1 MEASLTAIP
10 FATMPAH
17 ARVWIYKSAV
27 AFTPEQSA
35 EIRRRG
41 EAFTGSWVSHGDTVA
56 AAFALL
62 HDHFL
67 VIAADLADMV
77 ICGGSVDK
85 SVQMIKGLERDLGL
99 NLTDRMVVLHEADGG
114 IRACRM
120 NELEALIK
128 TGVINGD
135 TIVFDDLVATKG
147 DLDTRFRTALRN
159 TWMSRY
165 L

>member
-1 MEASLTAIP
+1 MTAIP

-77 ICGGSVDK
+77 ICGG
-85 SVQMIKGLERDLGL
+85 
-99 NLTDRMVVLHEADGG
+99 
-114 IRACRM
+114 RACR
-120 NELEALIK
+120 
-128 TGVINGD
+128 
-135 TIVFDDLVATKG
+135 
-147 DLDTRFRTALRN
+147 
-159 TWMSRY
+159 
-165 L
+165 